1 MNKIQEEH
9 AKFQYDEISV
19 KEASNHESVTLKHM
33 KGFNDYVDGRY
44 FRPTL
49 QKNDW
54 HSHDDRWKL
63 EYPHKIEEIIEEY
76 IKQL

>member
-19 KEASNHESVTLKHM
+19 KEASSHESVTLKHM
-33 KGFNDYVDGRY
+33 KCFSEWIVCNYHTYDFGVNWFKHYENDEQN
-44 FRPTL
+44 FTTEQL
-49 QKNDW
+49 I
-54 HSHDDRWKL
+54 S
-63 EYPHKIEEIIEEY
+63 EY